1 MTQNWLQDGTVMAAK
16 ILTNATR
23 NGKRVTAGNIAFAP
37 CNTSNPAAEPWAA
50 ASPMTGA
57 RRGREPKA
65 GGKLPGPAG
74 VPGHRTRAHERSG
87 PTMTERTGRMVSE
100 LIGRKVY

>member
-1 MTQNWLQDGTVMAAK
+1 
-16 ILTNATR
+16 
-23 NGKRVTAGNIAFAP
+23 
-37 CNTSNPAAEPWAA
+37 
-50 ASPMTGA
+50 MTGA